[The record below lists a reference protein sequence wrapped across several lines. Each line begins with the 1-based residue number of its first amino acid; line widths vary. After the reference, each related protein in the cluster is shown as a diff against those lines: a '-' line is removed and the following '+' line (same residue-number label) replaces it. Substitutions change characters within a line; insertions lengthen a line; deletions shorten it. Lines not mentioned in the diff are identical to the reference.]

1 VSGPSAPPSASPPGT
16 PDDSPRR
23 PPGDPGSIGARLVA
37 LSSPVRGDPA
47 AGAAA
52 AAVVSSADPDGEV
65 DALYPGLLYHKTLP
79 TAFAHLERAGGDLG
93 SLGVSSSLYRALWPL
108 NVVVAVPEE
117 SRPGRISLASIRE
130 VLDRHRDK
138 LHGVVRELLELE
150 GHRYLFIFGR
160 SLEAAYPGAYP
171 LRMDFDTD
179 LFAPDLDAGLA
190 LLADVRSR
198 MGFVLS
204 RCKVSR
210 LDGEGIAVFNLYR
223 PSTDGHEYHLDIM
236 VGAYL
241 ARGSLRPLWFQ
252 APLWERARSVD
263 FEGSKVLIPSAED
276 MVLVTAVKTY
286 RRREI
291 NRRDVNDMGFLL
303 GQEEGRLDW
312 DAVVA
317 DARRNQ
323 VNGALHRLVV
333 EASRVEGHPLA
344 PPGAL
349 RRLRPGAVERRLLD
363 RAEAVERAHRTV
375 QTASGPMLRI
385 RRQRLS
391 TLWPAHWVF
400 RYARARLG
408 TLGALGYMATERVQ
422 RRMFQLQFRA
432 ARSGGRRPL
441 LLPLSRAARP
451 GFGSLCELRREPL
464 PAEAGFCLSQTAAVR
479 PSLPDSLDGSARE
492 ALEAVIAALPDSGA
506 VERLSTTE
514 RGDEPWEP
522 HRCGAYLFNFG
533 RIHRPPR

>member
-1 VSGPSAPPSASPPGT
+1 VSGRSARPSVEPVGGSS
-16 PDDSPRR
+16 
-23 PPGDPGSIGARLVA
+23 GDLGSVGARLVA
-37 LSSPVRGDPA
+37 LSSPLEGDPA
-47 AGAAA
+47 AAATA
-52 AAVVSSADPDGEV
+52 AAVVTAPDPGAEL

-79 TAFAHLERAGGDLG
+79 TAFAHLERAGGDLR
-93 SLGVSSSLYRALWPL
+93 SLSVSASLYRTLWPL

-117 SRPGRISLASIRE
+117 TGAGRISLASIRD
-130 VLDRHRDK
+130 VLERHREK

-252 APLWERARSVD
+252 SPLWERARSVD
-263 FEGSKVLIPSAED
+263 FEGSKVLIPSGED

-303 GQEEGRLDW
+303 GREEGRLDW
-312 DAVVA
+312 DAVVR

-323 VNGALHRLVV
+323 VNGALHRLVA
-333 EASRVEGHPLA
+333 EAERGQGRSLA
-344 PPGAL
+344 PPAAM
-349 RRLRPGAVERRLLD
+349 RRLRPGPVERHLLD
-363 RAEAVERAHRTV
+363 RAEAVERGHRTV

-385 RRQRLS
+385 RRRRLS

-408 TLGALGYMATERVQ
+408 TFGAIGYMAAERIQ

-432 ARSGGRRPL
+432 ARSGRGRSP

-464 PAEAGFCLSQTAAVR
+464 PTEAGFCLSQTAAVR
-479 PSLPDSLDGSARE
+479 PALPSSLDGDARE
-492 ALEAVIAALPDSGA
+492 ALRAVIAALPDSGA
-506 VERLSTTE
+506 VERLATTE
-514 RGDEPWEP
+514 RGDERWEP